1 MPGSYCSFLP
11 DFTSVFA
18 EVNPFSSRERFLV
31 IMMMLYCSST
41 LVCLFVYSFIFILN

>member
-18 EVNPFSSRERFLV
+18 EENLFSSRERFLM
-31 IMMMLYCSST
+31 IMMMLYCSSA
-41 LVCLFVYSFIFILN
+41 LFVCLCIHLFLS